1 VTVDDRYLGV
11 SNSGFQFAKRIP
23 LAEYDAVVVP
33 GRPLCSSSHLRQA
46 WKRRKIAFRDD
57 AGMCTSGRITRCDT

>member
-33 GRPLCSSSHLRQA
+33 GRLLVVV
-46 WKRRKIAFRDD
+46 
-57 AGMCTSGRITRCDT
+57 TSDRLGKEGR